1 MIIIVSACVWYV
13 GDDYCLILMYSFQ
26 HYQAIGTFN
35 MTSITVSLCSATSLD
50 ATFAI
55 SHSYLLLS
63 VLIVTLRCNPRCCVQ
78 MIMCGQLLCCL

>member
-13 GDDYCLILMYSFQ
+13 GDDYCLILMYSFR

-35 MTSITVSLCSATSLD
+35 MTSITVSLCSTTSLD

-63 VLIVTLRCNPRCCVQ
+63 VPL
-78 MIMCGQLLCCL
+78 